1 LRKSK
6 RTFGYLHEPL
16 PIDPVGGYNYKMNMD
31 TSIAFIGG
39 GNMASALATGLIAKG
54 YSANQLHVID
64 PNADVQALWQQRGSS
79 AAGAPDDKLKSCK
92 VWLYAVKPQQLR
104 DVVAATRQWLQPDT
118 LIISVAAGIRADT
131 LAQWLGDANNPWSNL
146 VRCMPNTPALVGAG
160 ISGLAALP
168 GVSTSDR
175 ELAESLL
182 ASVGQV
188 VWVADDAAIDA
199 VTALSGSGPA
209 YVFLFLESL
218 IAGGMAVGLTEAQS
232 RQLAL
237 GTLAGAT
244 QLAAQ
249 ASEPPAVLRERV
261 TSKGGTTAAALQVFE
276 QADLRETVRQAME
289 AAAQRSKS
297 LASEF
302 GE

>member
-1 LRKSK
+1 
-6 RTFGYLHEPL
+6 
-16 PIDPVGGYNYKMNMD
+16 MNQD

-54 YSANQLHVID
+54 WPAGRLHAID
-64 PNADVQALWQQRGSS
+64 PNAEVQAAWQQRGSS
-79 AAGAPDDKLKSCK
+79 ASSTPDQTLATCK

-104 DVVAATRQWLQPDT
+104 DVVLATRQWLQPDT

-131 LAQWLGDANNPWSNL
+131 LADWLGDSDAPWKNL

-168 GVSTSDR
+168 EVTSADR
-175 ELAESLL
+175 DLAQSLL

-188 VWVADDAAIDA
+188 VWVADDAALDA

-209 YVFLFLESL
+209 YVFLFIESL
-218 IAGGMAVGLTEAQS
+218 IAGGIAVGLTEEQA
-232 RQLAL
+232 RELAL
-237 GTLAGAT
+237 GTLEGAT
-244 QLAAQ
+244 KLAAQ
-249 ASEPPAVLRERV
+249 SSEPPSVLRERV

-276 QADLRETVRQAME
+276 QANLRDTVRQAME

-302 GE
+302 GQ